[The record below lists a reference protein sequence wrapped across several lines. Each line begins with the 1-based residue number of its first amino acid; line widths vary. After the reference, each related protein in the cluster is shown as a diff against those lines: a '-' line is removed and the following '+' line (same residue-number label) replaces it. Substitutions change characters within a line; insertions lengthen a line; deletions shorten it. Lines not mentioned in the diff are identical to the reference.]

1 MSRNTALNFSRDK
14 IKRLIAQ
21 SKMAKPYT
29 DEDEEYNCLDGKL
42 DGARIMD
49 TNAQILLNEYFKRNP
64 DKNIEDYM
72 D

>member
-1 MSRNTALNFSRDK
+1 
-14 IKRLIAQ
+14 
-21 SKMAKPYT
+21 MAKPYT

-42 DGARIMD
+42 DGARIMA